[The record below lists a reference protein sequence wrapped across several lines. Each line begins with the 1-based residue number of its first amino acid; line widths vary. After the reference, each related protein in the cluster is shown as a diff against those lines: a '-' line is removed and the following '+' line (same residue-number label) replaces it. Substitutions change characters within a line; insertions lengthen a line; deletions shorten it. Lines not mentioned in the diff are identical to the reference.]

1 MQSFF
6 QYRRFQKH
14 VTRQYE
20 RDRSKAEALGH
31 NTDLDTSAETSA
43 TSSYDDVPA
52 PQAKDTEAVHAQD
65 HFDTRDPEKGEQA
78 GSGGGGQDYAGGQG
92 LDKEVAGRNGRT
104 VEPPN
109 AAPSGRQGD
118 VAGEESEHMQELEK
132 QLSDRDGGNFEP
144 INTGPASRSDFGRED
159 ERMSRTSTVATK
171 KSMGTALGTTLTGI
185 DVRDRSTK
193 EGGDGRVF
201 VVGYESE
208 KDIMNPHNW
217 STMTRIGATVNIAA
231 IGWVVGF
238 ASSVDSAALVQASA
252 DFGVSEVTE
261 SLATG
266 LFLIGFG
273 VGALFAGPVSE
284 TIGRNPVYIATLSLY
299 MIFIMASGLAPNIG
313 AQLTFRFIAGLFGAT
328 PLTCAGGS
336 ISDLWSPMER
346 VYAFPVFANA
356 AFMGPIF
363 GPVVGGFIG
372 ESSLV
377 SWRWTEW
384 VTLIISGLV
393 LFNVVMFQP
402 ETYAPILLKWKAAH
416 LRELTGDDR
425 YRAEVEIRDV
435 SFIKRLGRALYRP
448 FLLTVSEPIII
459 LIALYLTVIYIIL
472 FTFLDGYD
480 FVFAQ
485 TYGFSEG
492 ITGLSFIGI
501 GIGLCLASVLVPI
514 IYKWA
519 KNDLA
524 KIKEQ
529 GGTRLPPEFRLWFA
543 MFGAP
548 AIPISMLWMGWTAYP
563 GISYWS
569 PLGASVLFGYG
580 ILCVFISCY
589 QYIIDSYEIYA
600 ASALAS
606 ITLIRYVAAGGMV
619 VVAIPFYSN
628 LGVHWTLTILGCLS
642 ALLVPVPY
650 LFYKYGVEIRK
661 RSKYAVV

>member
-1 MQSFF
+1 MQSFL
-6 QYRRFQKH
+6 QHRRFQKH

-31 NTDLDTSAETSA
+31 NNTDLDTSAETSA
-43 TSSYDDVPA
+43 TASYDDVPA
-52 PQAKDTEAVHAQD
+52 PAEDTDEAVHAQD
-65 HFDTRDPEKGEQA
+65 HYDMRDPEKGEQA
-78 GSGGGGQDYAGGQG
+78 GVGVEDQEYASGG
-92 LDKEVAGRNGRT
+92 T

-118 VAGEESEHMQELEK
+118 VAGEESAHMQELEK
-132 QLSDRDGGNFEP
+132 HVTDRDWGNFEP
-144 INTGPASRSDFGRED
+144 INTGPSGFGREG
-159 ERMSRTSTVATK
+159 ERMSRTSTVATR

-193 EGGDGRVF
+193 EGGDGKVF

-217 STMTRIGATVNIAA
+217 STVTRIGATVNIAS
-231 IGWVVGF
+231 IGWIVGF
-238 ASSVDSAALVQASA
+238 ASSVDSAALTQASA

-299 MIFIMASGLAPNIG
+299 MIFIMASALSPNIG

-372 ESSLV
+372 QSSRV

-384 VTLIISGLV
+384 ITLIISGLI

-425 YRAEVEIRDV
+425 YRAEVEIQDV
-435 SFIKRLGRALYRP
+435 PFIKRLGRALYRP
-448 FLLTVSEPIII
+448 FLLTISEPIII

-501 GIGLCLASVLVPI
+501 GIGLCLASILVPI

-548 AIPISMLWMGWTAYP
+548 AIPISMLWMGWTTYP

-606 ITLIRYVAAGGMV
+606 VTLIRYVAAGGMV
-619 VVAIPFYSN
+619 EVAIPFYSN

-650 LFYKYGVEIRK
+650 LFYKYGVKIRK